1 LQAESQVLFW
11 AKVASNLFLVLES
24 KDSAE
29 LVADLNL
36 LNRMVPGPKRN
47 GWIGT
52 FHCLQRVVKRS
63 KWGVAAGTSLK
74 SPPMHCNPAHSI
86 DALELKDS
94 AELVADLNLLNR
106 RCLAQKG
113 TDGSERMF
121 VQKYE
126 AVS

>member
-1 LQAESQVLFW
+1 MGGGRGHIAQV
-11 AKVASNLFLVLES
+11 
-24 KDSAE
+24 
-29 LVADLNL
+29 
-36 LNRMVPGPKRN
+36 
-47 GWIGT
+47 T
-52 FHCLQRVVKRS
+52 
-63 KWGVAAGTSLK
+63 
-74 SPPMHCNPAHSI
+74 PMHCNPAHSI